1 VSRKVIFLFVLAIVN
16 AGCLQSGSTMET
28 VNTTR
33 ISYSYKPE
41 AVNEGVIDWVTFT
54 EPDDLVIERTLKN
67 GTKTQCGTKII
78 SSSVRGNAW
87 SADDILQAIKKDA
100 VQKLLTAGSKVLRL
114 NTVLDNEGKTQ
125 PFIFQWMSTT
135 LTILPPLEEDADMP
149 KAGEDV
155 AGLVYVLSKVYKQQ
169 LNMPECKSLANG

>member
-1 VSRKVIFLFVLAIVN
+1 
-16 AGCLQSGSTMET
+16 MET

-33 ISYSYKPE
+33 NSYSFKPE
-41 AVNEGVIDWVTFT
+41 AVHEDVIDWVTFT

-67 GTKTQCGTKII
+67 GTKTQCRTKII
-78 SSSVRGNAW
+78 FSSVRGNAW
-87 SADDILQAIKKDA
+87 SAEDIMQAIKKEG
-100 VQKLLTAGSKVLRL
+100 VQKLLAAGSNLLRL

-125 PFIFQWMSTT
+125 PFIFKWMSKT
-135 LTILPPLEEDADMP
+135 LTILPPLEEDDNTP

-169 LNMPECKSLANG
+169 LNMPECNSLLNGYKEAGNKGVT